1 MTYYIQIG
9 TTNYD
14 DDRLLLRKAIGKLES
29 KCQVTDGFLLGEP
42 MSKFGWTFFDMILK
56 PNLHLSIEDEF
67 ADMIKKSKGSK
78 ICPAGK
84 AWAKRTFDTYPSAYA
99 NMAASKYCKDPNYA
113 KGAKGKK

>member
-29 KCQVTDGFLLGEP
+29 RCQVTDGFLLGEP

-56 PNLHLSIEDEF
+56 PNFHFAIEQEF
-67 ADMIKKSKGSK
+67 ADMIKKSKGGKPAEKFIDFLSK
-78 ICPAGK
+78 FFESNDCNVKLKFIEV
-84 AWAKRTFDTYPSAYA
+84 T
-99 NMAASKYCKDPNYA
+99 
-113 KGAKGKK
+113 

>member
-14 DDRLLLRKAIGKLES
+14 DDRLLLRKAIGKLEG

-42 MSKFGWTFFDMILK
+42 MSKFGWTFFDLILK

-67 ADMIKKSKGSK
+67 ADIIKKSKGNK
-78 ICPAGK
+78 PAEK
-84 AWAKRTFDTYPSAYA
+84 FIDFLS
-99 NMAASKYCKDPNYA
+99 NFFESNDCKVKLKLIEMN
-113 KGAKGKK
+113 

>member
-29 KCQVTDGFLLGEP
+29 RCQVTDGFLLGEP
-42 MSKFGWTFFDMILK
+42 MSKFGWTFFDLILK
-56 PNLHLSIEDEF
+56 PNLHISIEDEF

-78 ICPAGK
+78 PPEKFID
-84 AWAKRTFDTYPSAYA
+84 FL
-99 NMAASKYCKDPNYA
+99 SKFFESNDCKVKLKLIEMN
-113 KGAKGKK
+113 

>member
-42 MSKFGWTFFDMILK
+42 MSKFGWTFFDLILK

-67 ADMIKKSKGSK
+67 ADIIKKSKGNKPAEKFIDFLSK
-78 ICPAGK
+78 FFESNDCNVKLKLIEM
-84 AWAKRTFDTYPSAYA
+84 
-99 NMAASKYCKDPNYA
+99 N
-113 KGAKGKK
+113 

>member
-29 KCQVTDGFLLGEP
+29 RCQVTDGFLLGEP
-42 MSKFGWTFFDMILK
+42 MSKFGWTFFDLILK

-67 ADMIKKSKGSK
+67 ADIIKKSKGNKPAEKFIDFLSK
-78 ICPAGK
+78 FFESNDCNVKLKLIEM
-84 AWAKRTFDTYPSAYA
+84 
-99 NMAASKYCKDPNYA
+99 N
-113 KGAKGKK
+113 

>member
-29 KCQVTDGFLLGEP
+29 RCQVTDGFLLGEP

-67 ADMIKKSKGSK
+67 AGMIKKSKGNK
-78 ICPAGK
+78 PAEKFINFLSGYFESNDCNVK
-84 AWAKRTFDTYPSAYA
+84 LKLIEIT
-99 NMAASKYCKDPNYA
+99 
-113 KGAKGKK
+113 

>member
-14 DDRLLLRKAIGKLES
+14 DDRLLLRKVLGNLQK
-29 KCQVTDGFLLGEP
+29 KCQVTDCYILGEP

-56 PNLHLSIEDEF
+56 PNFHFAIEQEF

-78 ICPAGK
+78 HSEK
-84 AWAKRTFDTYPSAYA
+84 FMDFLT
-99 NMAASKYCKDPNYA
+99 KYLENNDCKVKLKLNEVT
-113 KGAKGKK
+113 

>member
-42 MSKFGWTFFDMILK
+42 MSKFGWTFFDLILK
-56 PNLHLSIEDEF
+56 PNLHLSIEEEF
-67 ADMIKKSKGSK
+67 ADMIKKSRGNKPTEKFIDFLSRYFESNDCNVK
-78 ICPAGK
+78 LKLIEV
-84 AWAKRTFDTYPSAYA
+84 T
-99 NMAASKYCKDPNYA
+99 
-113 KGAKGKK
+113 